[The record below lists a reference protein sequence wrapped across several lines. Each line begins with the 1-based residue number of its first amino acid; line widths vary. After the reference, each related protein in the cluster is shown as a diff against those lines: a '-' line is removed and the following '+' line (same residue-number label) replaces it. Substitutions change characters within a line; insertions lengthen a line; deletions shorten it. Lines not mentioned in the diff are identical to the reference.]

1 MENESNQLATTTPK
15 REISTKDMADFA
27 DALKIG
33 KVFAA
38 SGLVPTAYVGK
49 PADCAIAVDMAQ
61 RMGVSPLMGMQ

>member
-15 REISTKDMADFA
+15 REISTPVMADFA

-38 SGLVPTAYVGK
+38 SGLVVKTRR
-49 PADCAIAVDMAQ
+49 I
-61 RMGVSPLMGMQ
+61 